1 VLSKILIA
9 NRGEIAVRVIRACR
23 DLGIRSVAVYSDLDR
38 DSLHVRLADEAYA
51 LGGQTATET
60 YLATDKILDVVD
72 RAGADGVH
80 PGYGFFSENTDFAR
94 AITAKGVTFIGP
106 PPEAIEI
113 MGDKVSSRLAAERA
127 GVAGVP
133 GTTEFLTS
141 ADEVVAFGD
150 EHGWP
155 VAIKAAYGGGG
166 RGMRV
171 VHAATEAADALESAQ
186 SEALKGF
193 GRSECY
199 LERYLTWPR
208 HIEMQVFADT
218 HGNAVWVGERDC
230 SAQRRHQKLIEES
243 PAPGFPDE
251 TRQAMGDAAVRVT
264 KACGYVNAGTVEFLY
279 EAPRSAEGRGRHGAA
294 GGGRAGAF
302 YFLEMNTRLQVE
314 HPVTELVTGLDLVA
328 EQIRVASG
336 DPLSFAQEDIVRRGH
351 AIEVRIN
358 AEDPAGGA
366 FVPSPGPIASLRVPQ
381 GYGVRWDGGYEAG
394 DEVSQFYDNLLGKLI
409 CWGADRDAAIART
422 LRALDEFEVMGI
434 PTTIPADVAILRHPD
449 FVAAEHSTK
458 WVEERLDLSGV
469 AADLRPPPQDREGG
483 AEPKVRRDVDVEVNG
498 RRFGVTVWV
507 PESQAGPAVA
517 TPGAAGRASPRPR
530 RSSGAS
536 ARAAGSGAVVV
547 PMQGTIVKVLVS
559 EGDEVEA
566 GQAVCVLEA
575 MKMENNIAADK
586 SGTVKEV
593 KVTAGQS
600 VGSGDVVVVID

>member
-1 VLSKILIA
+1 MLSKILIA
-9 NRGEIAVRVIRACR
+9 NRGEIAVRVVRACR
-23 DLGIRSVAVYSDLDR
+23 ELGIRSVAVYSDLDR
-38 DSLHVRLADEAYA
+38 DALHVRLADEAYA
-51 LGGQTATET
+51 LGGQTAAES
-60 YLATDKILDVVD
+60 YLATDTILDVVE

-94 AITAKGVTFIGP
+94 AITARGVTFIGP

-113 MGDKVSSRLAAERA
+113 MGDKVSSRLAAQRA

-155 VAIKAAYGGGG
+155 VAIKAAFGGGG

-171 VHAATEAADALESAQ
+171 VRSAAEAAHALESAQ

-218 HGNAVWVGERDC
+218 RGNAVWVGERDC

-279 EAPRSAEGRGRHGAA
+279 QDGD
-294 GGGRAGAF
+294 F

-328 EQIRVASG
+328 EQIRIASG
-336 DPLSFAQEDIVRRGH
+336 DPLSFTQQDVVPRGH

-358 AEDPAGGA
+358 AEDPSGGA
-366 FVPSPGPIASLRVPQ
+366 FVPSPGPITTLQVPQ

-409 CWGADRDAAIART
+409 CWGADRDTAIART
-422 LRALDEFEVMGI
+422 LRALDEFEIGGI
-434 PTTIPADVAILRHPD
+434 PTTIPADIAILRHPD
-449 FVAAEHSTK
+449 FVAGEHSTK
-458 WVEERLDLSGV
+458 WVEERLDLSGI
-469 AADLRPPPQDREGG
+469 AADVRPPDDAEGV

-507 PESQAGPAVA
+507 PESQAGAAVA
-517 TPGAAGRASPRPR
+517 PVGAGGRASPRPR
-530 RSSGAS
+530 RSTGAS
-536 ARAAGSGAVVV
+536 SRATGTGAVTV

-566 GQAVCVLEA
+566 GQTVCVLEA

-586 SGTVKEV
+586 SGTVKEI

-600 VGSGDVVVVID
+600 VGSGDVVIVIE